1 VHTIVVIAIGL
12 GLLGACALVG
22 RLLGGAAGSSTALL
36 VFLPL
41 WLMGAGI
48 NLYLG
53 VKQAG
58 YSVADELPIFLVV
71 FAVPAVVALLVWWK
85 LR

>member
-1 VHTIVVIAIGL
+1 MA
-12 GLLGACALVG
+12 
-22 RLLGGAAGSSTALL
+22 RTASLSGFPEWLPEERL